1 MIEIRPAVVADLE
14 TFHNY
19 ESEPEGRRR
28 AGFPERDFE
37 TFVKHWRTKIFA
49 VPENDAQAVVVD
61 GEVVGNIV
69 SWPQEGR
76 QMVGYWYGQRFW
88 GRGIGSKA
96 LAMYL
101 EEHMTIR
108 PLYADTV
115 EGNIGS
121 IRLLERCGFTRI
133 DSGEEGMALFVLG
146 AEEGPA

>member
-1 MIEIRPAVVADLE
+1 MIEIRPAVPADLD
-14 TFHNY
+14 TFHRY

-28 AGFPERDFE
+28 AGFPERDRE
-37 TFVKHWRTKIFA
+37 TFLNHWNTKIFA

-61 GEVVGNIV
+61 GEVAGNIV
-69 SWPQEGR
+69 CWPQDGR
-76 QMVGYWYGQRFW
+76 RMVGYWYGERFW

-101 EEHMTIR
+101 ERMTVR

-115 EGNIGS
+115 EGNVGS
-121 IRLLERCGFTRI
+121 IRVLERCGFTRI

-146 AEEGPA
+146 ASE